1 MLRQLWKAHFTE
13 SSKFIMLKNDFEK
26 NHAIFVRQRLKGVH
40 NVAEGTEKGQDFDP
54 GPWLISTHMVPPSN
68 Q

>member
-13 SSKFIMLKNDFEK
+13 SKFLMFKNNFEK

-40 NVAEGTEKGQDFDP
+40 NAAEGT
-54 GPWLISTHMVPPSN
+54 
-68 Q
+68 